1 MTAIRIFRLS
11 LGALGVGVL
20 AYGVRGLLTERN
32 ISDHAAVGEWLVGGV
47 IGHDALLA
55 PVVFVLCAIAY
66 RFTNARWRGRLAALL
81 LIGGS
86 LILISVPALLRKGL
100 NSNKTVL
107 PLDYARNLGV
117 LLAVLVAGFALYGG
131 IDATRRRRAIRRAAA
146 TAADDEPPE
155 EPVAQDEPDEPAEPA
170 EADNELEAEPET
182 EPQAEPQAELEI
194 EPEDDE
200 SRVEDDDEDDEEVR
214 DP

>member
-1 MTAIRIFRLS
+1 MTATRVFRLL

-66 RFTNARWRGRLAALL
+66 RFTDARWRGRLAALL

-86 LILISVPALLRKGL
+86 LIAISIPALLRKGL

-117 LLAVLVAGFALYGG
+117 LLAVLVAAFALYSAVDGS
-131 IDATRRRRAIRRAAA
+131 RRRRAERRTAAA
-146 TAADDEPPE
+146 AEAAAAEAAQAEPPE
-155 EPVAQDEPDEPAEPA
+155 EAAAPEEPEAPV
-170 EADNELEAEPET
+170 EADNELETEPEN
-182 EPQAEPQAELEI
+182 EPEPEI
-194 EPEDDE
+194 EPDDDE
-200 SRVEDDDEDDEEVR
+200 SVDVDESVAEDEEVR

>member
-1 MTAIRIFRLS
+1 MAATRVFRLL

-20 AYGVRGLLTERN
+20 LYGVRGLLTERN

-66 RFTNARWRGRLAALL
+66 RFTDARWRGRLAALL

-86 LILISVPALLRKGL
+86 LILISIPALLRKGL

-117 LLAVLVAGFALYGG
+117 LLAVLVAVFALYGG
-131 IDATRRRRAIRRAAA
+131 IDASRRRRAVRREAAA
-146 TAADDEPPE
+146 EADDEPPE
-155 EPVAQDEPDEPAEPA
+155 EVAAQDEPDEPAEPA
-170 EADNELEAEPET
+170 EADNELGTELET
-182 EPQAEPQAELEI
+182 EPEPGTEPEI

-200 SRVEDDDEDDEEVR
+200 SRDEDDGDEEDDEEVR

>member
-1 MTAIRIFRLS
+1 MTATRIFRLS

-20 AYGVRGLLTERN
+20 GYGVRGLLTERE

-66 RFTNARWRGRLAALL
+66 RFTDARWRGRLAALL

-117 LLAVLVAGFALYGG
+117 LLAVLVAAFALYGG
-131 IDATRRRRAIRRAAA
+131 IDAARRRRAIRRAAA
-146 TAADDEPPE
+146 
-155 EPVAQDEPDEPAEPA
+155 AQDEPEEPEEPA
-170 EADNELEAEPET
+170 EADNELQLGLET
-182 EPQAEPQAELEI
+182 GPEI
-194 EPEDDE
+194 EPDDGD
-200 SRVEDDDEDDEEVR
+200 SVDEDEDEEVR

>member
-131 IDATRRRRAIRRAAA
+131 IDASRRRRAIRRAAA
-146 TAADDEPPE
+146 TEADDEPPE
-155 EPVAQDEPDEPAEPA
+155 EVAAQDEPDEPAE
-170 EADNELEAEPET
+170 ADNELETEPEAEPE
-182 EPQAEPQAELEI
+182 AEPSAELEI

-200 SRVEDDDEDDEEVR
+200 SRVEDDDEDDKEVR

>member
-1 MTAIRIFRLS
+1 MTATRIFRLS
-11 LGALGVGVL
+11 LGTLGVGVL

-66 RFTNARWRGRLAALL
+66 RFTDARWRGRLAALL

-86 LILISVPALLRKGL
+86 LILISIPALLRKGL

-117 LLAVLVAGFALYGG
+117 LLAVLVGVFALYGG
-131 IDATRRRRAIRRAAA
+131 IDASRRRRAIRREAA
-146 TAADDEPPE
+146 
-155 EPVAQDEPDEPAEPA
+155 AQDEPEEPEEPA
-170 EADNELEAEPET
+170 EADNELENELETET
-182 EPQAEPQAELEI
+182 EPEPEI
-194 EPEDDE
+194 EPDDDE
-200 SRVEDDDEDDEEVR
+200 SVDIDEDVDEDEEVR

>member
-1 MTAIRIFRLS
+1 MAATRVFRLL

-20 AYGVRGLLTERN
+20 VYGVRGLLTERN

-86 LILISVPALLRKGL
+86 LILISIPALLRKGL

-117 LLAVLVAGFALYGG
+117 LLAVLVAVFALYGG
-131 IDATRRRRAIRRAAA
+131 IDASRRRRAERRAVEAEAVEAEAEPPEAAA
-146 TAADDEPPE
+146 T
-155 EPVAQDEPDEPAEPA
+155 PAEPEPPA
-170 EADNELEAEPET
+170 EAHNEPET
-182 EPQAEPQAELEI
+182 EPETELEI
-194 EPEDDE
+194 EPEDHE
-200 SRVEDDDEDDEEVR
+200 SRDEDDDEEVR